1 MKLLKQKKGISTI
14 IAVLLMI
21 VISVAAAVI
30 TYIWIT
36 GYIGGTMS
44 GIEQQSEQMQISIDA
59 VSNSTSTAFTA
70 VVRNTGDI
78 TATVNAIYVGTS
90 TSNLVAATGV
100 TSADVAVSSTGSFS
114 ATYSTGFVKG
124 TTYTIKVICSDGQS
138 ATINFSP

>member
-59 VSNSTSTAFTA
+59 VSNSSSTAFA
-70 VVRNTGDI
+70 VVVRNTGDI

-114 ATYSTGFVKG
+114 GTYGTGFVKG
-124 TTYTIKVICSDGQS
+124 TTYTIKVVCSDGQS